1 MIADLLNRR
10 SLGSL
15 TSLQEDSLS
24 NFNDAFTIYGH
35 PKVKD
40 VLKPFE
46 LLHVIQL
53 PNYRTAL
60 KLRAIQRKM
69 QLHRVDARDIVAVMG
84 DTELPPPFEEIG
96 EAEMEP
102 IINDVCLMAE
112 RNADTT
118 IVSCA
123 DLILTWILQL
133 FDSNYI
139 GAVKVKQF
147 TTAMVIMG
155 AGRLL
160 DKLKYLFDTFKDSD
174 GTLTQQG
181 FSELLTDLLLIPC
194 SVFEEDIYGH
204 STLVVSAIF
213 ECFNQIGQE
222 RQTLSLE
229 EFLQWC
235 TKSPFSLSWL
245 FAFHRLMS
253 SEYSINLTSCSNCG
267 VAPFLGF
274 RYVAL
279 HRYSVAICQE
289 CLWTGNCEETE
300 FREFGALSQCVNV
313 TVVPMKTVGSAT
325 SAANSSTLVQ
335 VQQCL
340 DRRHE
345 TLLNYSKRLDP
356 SSNSH
361 FVNLYETVNVKDDNV
376 DALIGECEDRAS
388 KLQRDFH
395 ALSKEHSEILKLEWK
410 DSELENF
417 IAWKRRDDM
426 CSRLAVW
433 MSRRN
438 DLYIKEESLLQCE
451 EVALPTL
458 TYRKFGALGSTQS
471 LCHEEV
477 ETENNLH
484 ISMNGIDKIAPK
496 VSVEDSVL
504 VLSKLSLIINNAL
517 LQKSF
522 SSTPSKPVKQISRDT
537 PPISPLSFENKSCK
551 LSNGSNGIS
560 KENIAFPT
568 PTPKEEITMSTSEK
582 DVMKEFEDTVND
594 IMIQENLMRPPVKII
609 NLRPDSSKDLLVPP
623 PLDTIIEVSPV
634 AGKVQSKSPALGPLS
649 SEMDFIEISPVQSE
663 CETKEKGEGRDG
675 MKKIAELNVAPIS
688 ETSGNQRNE
697 PNRPQ
702 SPVESTKPIYKSI
715 QMATN
720 FPQSPV
726 GSPKPRSRSTQV
738 PTNFPQSPVGS
749 PKPRSRSTQVPT
761 NLPQSPVGS
770 PKPRSRSTQVPT
782 KKSLLPVLKTS
793 SPVPSRQN
801 SPASRIHVP
810 SSRKVNPPEPTSVKP
825 EITTGP
831 DSVVSSPSVSS
842 QVVMETKV
850 EDHAVEV
857 QDKEDEKEEAE
868 ENVQEENGEG
878 ADGGEDQS
886 EEEEEWETEGSWET
900 EDDNTERSQPP
911 DTLNLQGVVSE
922 PECDP
927 PDLPEEDPE
936 DCAPPIPPPRSLLS
950 PQGLSQ

>member
-213 ECFNQIGQE
+213 ECFNQ
-222 RQTLSLE
+222 
-229 EFLQWC
+229 
-235 TKSPFSLSWL
+235 
-245 FAFHRLMS
+245 
-253 SEYSINLTSCSNCG
+253 
-267 VAPFLGF
+267 
-274 RYVAL
+274 
-279 HRYSVAICQE
+279 
-289 CLWTGNCEETE
+289 
-300 FREFGALSQCVNV
+300 
-313 TVVPMKTVGSAT
+313 
-325 SAANSSTLVQ
+325 
-335 VQQCL
+335 
-340 DRRHE
+340 
-345 TLLNYSKRLDP
+345 
-356 SSNSH
+356 
-361 FVNLYETVNVKDDNV
+361 NLYETVNVKDDNV

-395 ALSKEHSEILKLEWK
+395 ALSKEHSEILKLERK

-560 KENIAFPT
+560 KENIALPT

-594 IMIQENLMRPPVKII
+594 IMIQ
-609 NLRPDSSKDLLVPP
+609 
-623 PLDTIIEVSPV
+623 
-634 AGKVQSKSPALGPLS
+634 
-649 SEMDFIEISPVQSE
+649 
-663 CETKEKGEGRDG
+663 
-675 MKKIAELNVAPIS
+675 
-688 ETSGNQRNE
+688 
-697 PNRPQ
+697 
-702 SPVESTKPIYKSI
+702 
-715 QMATN
+715 
-720 FPQSPV
+720 
-726 GSPKPRSRSTQV
+726 
-738 PTNFPQSPVGS
+738 
-749 PKPRSRSTQVPT
+749 
-761 NLPQSPVGS
+761 
-770 PKPRSRSTQVPT
+770 
-782 KKSLLPVLKTS
+782 
-793 SPVPSRQN
+793 
-801 SPASRIHVP
+801 
-810 SSRKVNPPEPTSVKP
+810 EPTSVKP

-950 PQGLSQ
+950 PQGVSRRATSLKTKSEADPRMEELRKVTRASSSVHSKAKPSGIPLRSTPTIPGSLPTLAGNTPTSLSPANTPPPRLSSRIPTPKTNTPDLGGRLGGTPSSTPDVLSRISDHSARSTPDVAAKPKVAPRRGKPGSKPTTPFKGPIVYEGESDSETSTSSSSSSDDGKKSKFTRARSARFARTKATTPNRNAASFRTKKGSNKQPLEFFNNFAE